1 MDAQTPHNKN
11 DPVESFIARWQGR
24 EGGQE
29 RANYV
34 SFLKEMCDALDL
46 PQPDPADAT
55 HERND
60 YVFERAV
67 TRHLDS
73 GDSAGRIDLY
83 RKGSFVLE
91 AKQSRWKGGAKEIAG
106 QYDLLSAEDEPQDR
120 GKRGAARAWD
130 VLMLNAKRQAE
141 EYARALPPSHGW
153 PPFILV
159 CDVGHCIEVYA
170 DFTGQGKNYTQF
182 PDRQSFRIY
191 LEDLRKPE
199 VRETLKRI
207 WEEPQALDPTKTA
220 AKVTREI
227 AERLAAV
234 SKAMEAKKFPAE
246 QVAQFLMR
254 CLFTMFASSVKLL
267 PENAF
272 IELLDDARQSP
283 AAFVPLLEEL
293 WHAMNEG
300 KFSTSI
306 RKDVLRFN
314 GNLFA
319 DAKAL
324 PLGREEIGELYEAA
338 QKDWHEVEPAIFGTL
353 LEQALDPAERKRL
366 GAHYTPRAYVE
377 RLVLATI
384 IEPLREDWTYVIASA
399 DNLTR
404 QAEALAAQRDKKS
417 SDELFKAARQIVM
430 DFHAKLC
437 ATRILDPACGT
448 GNFLYV
454 ALELMKKLEG
464 DVFEALESLGGQDS
478 IEWMDHHSVDPHQFL
493 GLEINPRAA
502 AIAELVLWIGY
513 LQQHFKSKTTTPPEP
528 ILRKFNNIE
537 VKNAVLMWEG
547 NPLPQIIDGKE
558 FYPNAKRPSWPTAE
572 FIVGNPPFIGK
583 GAFMREALGHA
594 QVEALWSAYPHMN
607 ESADFVMYWW
617 DKAGDL
623 LTKTGTRL
631 RRFGLVTT
639 NSISQVFNRRVME
652 SYLNAKQPISLVFA
666 IPDHPWTKATDDA
679 AAVRIAMTVAEAG
692 SNSGLLRSVTSE
704 SALDT
709 DTPEVSF
716 DDVFGKINSDLTVGV
731 DITNTKAL
739 KSNEGVSS
747 NGMMLAGAG
756 FIVSK
761 SQAEHLGLGKR
772 RGLEGH
778 IREYRNGRD
787 LTTHARHAMVIDM
800 FGLTPAKIRKD
811 FPEVYQHL
819 VDTVKPERDNNRRV
833 SFRENWWRFGEPRKL
848 LRGFIEEIPHYIATV
863 ETTKHRVFQFLPVDI
878 VPDHMLIAIG
888 LPDGFF
894 LGVLSSK
901 IHAIWALRAGGWLG
915 VGNDPRYSKS
925 KVFDPFP
932 FPSPGDLLKSKIRA
946 VAEELDAFRKERQ
959 KEHPLLTMTQMYNVL
974 EKLKANADLD
984 DDDERIKKEGLILIL
999 KELHEKLNALVFEAY
1014 GWPATLTD
1022 EQILEKLVALNHERA
1037 AEEKRGHVRWLRPD
1051 YQIPRFGKDLDKM
1064 AAKEE
1069 GAQIAAELGLAEP
1082 AARKASFPADAVSQT
1097 AAVFAALAAT
1107 SGAVT
1112 VKDIAAG
1119 FRGSKNLEKYIGEVL
1134 ASLTRLGHVTT
1145 RDGKTYSIRRAA

>member
-1 MDAQTPHNKN
+1 MNPPLSPDSLP
-11 DPVESFIARWQGR
+11 DPVEAFIARWQGR

-34 SFLKEMCDALDL
+34 SFLKEMCAALDL
-46 PQPDPADAT
+46 PQPDPADASR
-55 HERND
+55 ERND

-67 TRHLDS
+67 TRHRDE

-91 AKQSRWKGGAKEIAG
+91 AKQSRWKGGNKEIKSQDDLFAAG
-106 QYDLLSAEDEPQDR
+106 DEPADR

-159 CDVGHCIEVYA
+159 CDVGHCVEVYA

-199 VRETLKRI
+199 VRDTLTRI
-207 WEEPQALDPTKTA
+207 WQEPQALDPTKTA

-234 SKAMEAKKFPAE
+234 SKAMEAKKYPAE

-272 IELLDDARQSP
+272 IELLDDARKSP
-283 AAFVPLLEEL
+283 SAFVPLLEEL
-293 WHAMNEG
+293 WKSMNDG
-300 KFSTSI
+300 AFSTSI
-306 RKDVLRFN
+306 RKNVLRFN

-338 QKDWHEVEPAIFGTL
+338 LKDWHEVEPAIFGTL

-377 RLVLATI
+377 RLVVATI
-384 IEPLREDWTYVIASA
+384 IEPLREDWRNVQAAAETKRNAGDKNGAA
-399 DNLTR
+399 D
-404 QAEALAAQRDKKS
+404 AVK
-417 SDELFKAARQIVM
+417 V
-430 DFHAKLC
+430 FHDKLC
-437 ATRILDPACGT
+437 ETRVLDPACGT

-454 ALELMKKLEG
+454 SLELMKRLEG
-464 DVFEALESLGGQDS
+464 EVLEALLDLGGQEALRGLGAHT
-478 IEWMDHHSVDPHQFL
+478 IDPHQFL
-493 GLEINPRAA
+493 GLELNPRAA
-502 AIAELVLWIGY
+502 AIAELVLWIGF
-513 LQQHFKSKTTTPPEP
+513 LQWHFRTKGGIPSEP
-528 ILRKFNNIE
+528 ILHKFKNIE
-537 VKNAVLMWEG
+537 VKNAVLTWDG
-547 NPLPQIIDGKE
+547 YPDVQFVDGKGT
-558 FYPNAKRPSWPTAE
+558 YPNPKRPAWPAAE
-572 FIVGNPPFIGK
+572 FIVGNPPFIGGK
-583 GAFMREALGHA
+583 DIRARLGNAFA
-594 QVEALWSAYPHMN
+594 EALWIANKHAN
-607 ESADFVMYWW
+607 ESTDFVMYWW
-617 DKAGDL
+617 DRAADL
-623 LTKTGTRL
+623 LTAKGSPF

-639 NSISQVFNRRVME
+639 NSITQVFQRRMTE
-652 SYLNAKQPISLVFA
+652 IHLTAKKPVSLVWA
-666 IPDHPWTKATDDA
+666 IPDHPWTKATSDA
-679 AAVRIAMTVAEAG
+679 AAVRIAMTVIEPG
-692 SNSGLLRSVTSE
+692 SKEGLLREVANE

-709 DTPEVSF
+709 DTPIVEFS
-716 DDVFGKINSDLTVGV
+716 DHIGMINSDLTIGSDVSRSRPV
-731 DITNTKAL
+731 LA
-739 KSNEGVSS
+739 NEGLCAR
-747 NGMMLAGAG
+747 GMVLHGAG
-756 FIVSK
+756 FIVTR
-761 SQAEHLGLGKR
+761 QEAEHLGLGTR
-772 RGLEGH
+772 PGLEKH

-787 LTTHARHAMVIDM
+787 LASRPRGVMVIDL
-800 FGLTPAKIRKD
+800 FGLTSDEVRTS
-811 FPEVYQHL
+811 FPEVYQH
-819 VDTVKPERDNNRRV
+819 VKEEVKEKTEINAKGETEYVGRDWNNREYRKI
-833 SFRENWWRFGEPRKL
+833 NWWLFGENVPELRKAL
-848 LRGFIEEIPHYIATV
+848 APLTRYIATV
-863 ETTKHRVFQFLPVDI
+863 ETAKHRIFQFLSTDI
-878 VPDHMLIAIG
+878 
-888 LPDGFF
+888 LPDNMLVCVAVDDALP

-901 IHAIWALRAGGWLG
+901 IHVLWALRAGGWLG

-932 FPSPGDLLKSKIRA
+932 FPSLGDLLKSKIRA

-959 KEHPLLTMTQMYNVL
+959 REHPQLTFTQMYNVL

-984 DDDERIKKEGLILIL
+984 DDDERIKKEGIVLIL
-999 KELHEKLNALVFEAY
+999 KELHEKLDALVFEAY
-1014 GWPATLTD
+1014 DWPATLTD

-1051 YQIPRFGKDLDKM
+1051 YQIPRFGKGLDKM
-1064 AAKEE
+1064 AAREE
-1069 GAQIAAELGLAEP
+1069 GAQVTAELGLAEP
-1082 AARKASFPADAVSQT
+1082 AARKASFPTDAVSQT
-1097 AAVFAALAAT
+1097 AAVFAALAAS

-1119 FRGSKNLEKYIGEVL
+1119 FRGSKNLEKYIGDVL
-1134 ASLTRLGHVTT
+1134 ASLTRLGHVAT
-1145 RDGKTYSIRRAA
+1145 RDGTTFTLRRAA